1 MLACILICVATIAVM
16 ICAILFF
23 PKIKIGKFALDSYW
37 IVTLVGAIVL
47 MVSGLANIQTIWETL
62 IADTAVNPIKILV
75 LFICMTVL
83 SVYLDELGFFRYLA
97 NAVLKRAKS
106 GQKRL
111 FLYLYLTVS
120 VLTIFTSNDIIVLSF
135 TPFIC
140 YFCKNAKI
148 SPLPY
153 ITAEFVAANT
163 WSMALVIGN
172 PTNIYL
178 ATAYGLDFLGYLK
191 ISFIPTILAGT
202 VAFGMLYLLNRK
214 ALNIPMQVTEE
225 KVELGDKLSLWVGIV
240 HLAVCTL
247 LLAIASYLGWQMW
260 LISLCAV
267 VSLFVFSLII
277 CAVKKKK
284 PIHLGKTIQRI
295 PYQLV
300 PFVLSMF
307 VIIVALS
314 QNGVTLAIGNLLG
327 ESLPILKYG
336 VASFLTSNII
346 NNIPMSI
353 LFSSILETVG
363 ESASYP
369 AVFATIIGSNMG
381 ALFTPVGALAGIM
394 WSSIL
399 NRHGLKFGYKNFLKM
414 GVTIAI
420 PTLITAL
427 LGLWLSLTIFA

>member
-1 MLACILICVATIAVM
+1 
-16 ICAILFF
+16 
-23 PKIKIGKFALDSYW
+23 
-37 IVTLVGAIVL
+37 
-47 MVSGLANIQTIWETL
+47 
-62 IADTAVNPIKILV
+62 
-75 LFICMTVL
+75 
-83 SVYLDELGFFRYLA
+83 
-97 NAVLKRAKS
+97 
-106 GQKRL
+106 
-111 FLYLYLTVS
+111 
-120 VLTIFTSNDIIVLSF
+120 
-135 TPFIC
+135 
-140 YFCKNAKI
+140 
-148 SPLPY
+148 
-153 ITAEFVAANT
+153 
-163 WSMALVIGN
+163 
-172 PTNIYL
+172 
-178 ATAYGLDFLGYLK
+178 
-191 ISFIPTILAGT
+191 LAGT

-427 LGLWLSLTIFA
+427 LGLWLALTIFA